1 MGTVVGLSGWPTQYQ
16 IHPPGTRPFR
26 FFVHPTPPYLI
37 ALHSVHVVKRWMVH
51 CIVYIGF
58 AMDFML
64 GYQVGN
70 VVNGVCMVCAIYRV
84 LKMHSRQEVMGFVR
98 RFFNLKG

>member
-1 MGTVVGLSGWPTQYQ
+1 
-16 IHPPGTRPFR
+16 
-26 FFVHPTPPYLI
+26 
-37 ALHSVHVVKRWMVH
+37 
-51 CIVYIGF
+51 
-58 AMDFML
+58 MDFML